1 MEIHMAS
8 SRITLSVDPKHYQAA
23 RKAARRM
30 DTTVSRLTDLFFQT
44 LSTPG
49 SPDASSKLAGL
60 RGAFRSP
67 ELDERKTIAAR
78 LRSKH
83 LK

>member
-1 MEIHMAS
+1 MAS

-44 LSTPG
+44 LAVPGTP
-49 SPDASSKLAGL
+49 DTSSKLSGL

-67 ELDERKTIAAR
+67 EIDERRTVVDR
-78 LRSKH
+78 LKAKH